1 VRWLGY
7 LLLLTIAVELALWES
22 FLVGARPFDVG
33 LPVSAVLAVAGN
45 LLLGRL
51 GAAVVGRPVGAAV
64 PGLLW
69 LGVTLTL
76 GSRTAEGDLVV
87 TNTFRG
93 VALLIGGSAA
103 AAVAVAWSAARQN
116 GLHLSG

>member
-7 LLLLTIAVELALWES
+7 LLLLTLAVELALWES
-22 FLVGARPFDVG
+22 FLVGARPFGAG
-33 LPVSAVLAVAGN
+33 LPVSAVLAVVGN
-45 LLLGRL
+45 LVLGRL
-51 GAAVVGRPVGAAV
+51 GAAVLRTTVGAAV

-69 LGVTLTL
+69 LGITLTL

-93 VALLIGGSAA
+93 MALLVGGSAA
-103 AAVAVAWSAARQN
+103 AAVAVAWSAGRQN

>member
-1 VRWLGY
+1 MRWLGY
-7 LLLLTIAVELALWES
+7 LVLLALAVELALWES
-22 FLVGARPFDVG
+22 FLVGARPFG
-33 LPVSAVLAVAGN
+33 TTLPVSAALAVVAN
-45 LLLGRL
+45 LVLGRV

-76 GSRTAEGDLVV
+76 GTRTAAGDLVV

-93 VALLIGGSAA
+93 VSLLIGGAA
-103 AAVAVAWSAARQN
+103 AAAAAVAWSAARQN
-116 GLHLSG
+116 RLHLSG

>member
-7 LLLLTIAVELALWES
+7 LLVLALAVELALWES
-22 FLVGARPFDVG
+22 FLVGARPFGVG
-33 LPVSAVLAVAGN
+33 LPVSAALAVVGN
-45 LLLGRL
+45 LVLGRL
-51 GAAVVGRPVGAAV
+51 GATLLRRPLGAAV

-93 VALLIGGSAA
+93 VGLLIAGSAA
-103 AAVAVAWSAARQN
+103 AAVAVAWSAARQDR
-116 GLHLSG
+116 LHLSG